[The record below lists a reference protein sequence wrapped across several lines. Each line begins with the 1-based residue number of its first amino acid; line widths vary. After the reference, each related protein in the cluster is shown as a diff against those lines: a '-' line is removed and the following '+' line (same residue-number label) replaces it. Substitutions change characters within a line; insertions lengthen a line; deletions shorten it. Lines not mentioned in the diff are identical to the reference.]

1 MKINA
6 KSLEFANHSVG
17 NKPPPIPFY
26 VLDTDKKLSSLDY
39 QTYKLR
45 INPKDKK
52 SAIYNLVVKYYR
64 VGTPEEW
71 LQFMEAIAQ

>member
-17 NKPPPIPFY
+17 NKHLPIPFY
-26 VLDTDKKLSSLDY
+26 ILDSDKKLSPLEY
-39 QTYKLR
+39 QTYKLKT
-45 INPKDKK
+45 NSKDEKL
-52 SAIYNLVVKYYR
+52 AVYNLVVKHYK

-71 LQFMEAIAQ
+71 LQ